1 MGVIHVTS
9 ADQTVWISGIISLA
23 GAIAFLWKRQNEK
36 DEANKIEIRELAS
49 EVRKELKE
57 SNEKCQA
64 ENVLLRADLFS
75 LKEELGFLKG
85 FLKSFNNETKKGEN
99 KNGKNHYIDPRNK

>member
-9 ADQTVWISGIISLA
+9 ADQTVWISGIVSLA
-23 GAIAFLWKRQNEK
+23 GAIAFLWKRQNELVS
-36 DEANKIEIRELAS
+36 EIR
-49 EVRKELKE
+49 KDLKE

-64 ENVLLRADLFS
+64 ENVLLRADLFL